1 MLLVLSWKAQTG
13 CIFRAIL
20 TRKRSAAVANVVRV
34 GK

>member
-1 MLLVLSWKAQTG
+1 MILVLSWNAQTG

-20 TRKRSAAVANVVRV
+20 TRKCSVAVANIVCM